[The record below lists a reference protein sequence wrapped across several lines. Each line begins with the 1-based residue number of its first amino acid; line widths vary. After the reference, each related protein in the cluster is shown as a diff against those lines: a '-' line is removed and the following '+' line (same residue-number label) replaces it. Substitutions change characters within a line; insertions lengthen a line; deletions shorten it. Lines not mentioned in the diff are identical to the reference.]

1 LKSFKLRNIVDPK
14 YEFFARADMI
24 KEYDKNSGMMSM
36 IPIRISLI
44 EECAANEATEIRVL
58 NVLLKN

>member
-1 LKSFKLRNIVDPK
+1 
-14 YEFFARADMI
+14 MI
-24 KEYDKNSGMMSM
+24 KEFDKNSGMMSM

-58 NVLLKN
+58 

>member
-1 LKSFKLRNIVDPK
+1 MFNFSIITKRYRIPK

-24 KEYDKNSGMMSM
+24 KEFDKNSGMMSM

-58 NVLLKN
+58 

>member
-1 LKSFKLRNIVDPK
+1 
-14 YEFFARADMI
+14 
-24 KEYDKNSGMMSM
+24 MMSM

-58 NVLLKN
+58 NVRWKKYYFPSFFLTEIHLCLAVGDSIIKKGGLGSH

>member
-1 LKSFKLRNIVDPK
+1 MFNFSIITKRYRIPK

-36 IPIRISLI
+36 IPIRISMI

-58 NVLLKN
+58 NVR

>member
-1 LKSFKLRNIVDPK
+1 MFNFSIITKRYRIPK

-24 KEYDKNSGMMSM
+24 KEYDKNSGMMSI

-58 NVLLKN
+58 NVR

>member
-1 LKSFKLRNIVDPK
+1 MFNFSIITKRYRIPK

-24 KEYDKNSGMMSM
+24 KEFDKNSGMMSM

-58 NVLLKN
+58 NVR

>member
-1 LKSFKLRNIVDPK
+1 MFNFSIITKRYRIPK

-24 KEYDKNSGMMSM
+24 KEYDNNSGMMSM

-58 NVLLKN
+58 NVR

>member
-1 LKSFKLRNIVDPK
+1 MFNFSIITKRYRIPK

-58 NVLLKN
+58 NVR